1 MMDGGWSN
9 SEPVSEVII
18 LLAPAYVPAVKGS
31 VVFTLPT
38 FASTYVG
45 GYHINA
51 APIESRAWALLS
63 IGNRL
68 CLPIDSRG
76 TGEYT
81 AATEGESTGYR

>member
-1 MMDGGWSN
+1 MTYRYDGWWLDVSN

-45 GYHINA
+45 GYQC
-51 APIESRAWALLS
+51 RA
-63 IGNRL
+63 
-68 CLPIDSRG
+68 
-76 TGEYT
+76 
-81 AATEGESTGYR
+81 YRE